1 MYRKTLPHDHG
12 HLPKGLQMEMPQGQT
27 FEILSDLFKM
37 MSDSKRIQIFWLLC
51 HCEECVMNISALVEM
66 SSPAVSHHLKL
77 LKAAGLITSRR
88 EGKEVYYKAADTE
101 LCQLLHRAIEETM
114 QLTCPMAKGLDHAEP
129 KDAYMRKIHDYL
141 LENLDQRITTQT
153 LSRTFTMN
161 PTTLKARFKQ
171 AYGHSIAAHM
181 QLHRMER
188 AAALLKHS
196 DLTVQEISGQVGYA
210 SQSKFATVF
219 RQTYGLS
226 PLEYRKKQPT

>member
-1 MYRKTLPHDHG
+1 MKHADILSH
-12 HLPKGLQMEMPQGQT
+12 MPQVESFST
-27 FEILSDLFKM
+27 VSNLFKLLA
-37 MSDSKRIQIFWLLC
+37 DTTRLKIFWILC
-51 HCEECVMNISALVEM
+51 HREVCILHLAELLAL
-66 SSPAVSHHLKL
+66 SSPAVSHHIRL
-77 LKAAGLITSRR
+77 LKESNLLVARKD
-88 EGKEVYYKAADTE
+88 GKEVYYKAADTE